1 MFYLKQPPIPHPR
14 GRQKLYLWEFKQQ
27 QQQQKQQNTAIKS
40 YYALLTSPVP
50 VF

>member
-27 QQQQKQQNTAIKS
+27 QQQKQQNTAIKS